1 MTVIK
6 PLLLP
11 KVVYMSSLLPTPE
24 NIIKDMKHLH
34 YNFLWKGKE
43 KQVIKQAA
51 INDYEGG
58 GMH

>member
-1 MTVIK
+1 
-6 PLLLP
+6 
-11 KVVYMSSLLPTPE
+11 MSSLLPTPE